1 MQYIIAQVLGVVV
14 AVICIVSAQMKHKW
28 QMMLFSAS
36 ANLLNGLSFFFL
48 GGAWTAAVL
57 CWVAVVQTL
66 LFAYK
71 AYVDKPITVFE
82 KLVFLGAFLA
92 IGIINYNTFKDALPC
107 LGGVLF
113 VLGTFCKK
121 EQKIRTVNV
130 FSNSVWIVYD
140 IIVGSTAIIAQV
152 LSLVSN
158 LVALYRYRSK
168 EKG

>member
-1 MQYIIAQVLGVVV
+1 MVGGPTAGFYNMQYIIAQVLGVVV

-57 CWVAVVQTL
+57 CWVAVIQTL

-82 KLVFLGAFLA
+82 KLVFLGAILA
-92 IGIINYNTFKDALPC
+92 IGIINYNFRLRTIKLSGVGNPLHSTKNLQHSLFKKNMLPLQC
-107 LGGVLF
+107 TEF
-113 VLGTFCKK
+113 TK
-121 EQKIRTVNV
+121 T
-130 FSNSVWIVYD
+130 NSCI
-140 IIVGSTAIIAQV
+140 
-152 LSLVSN
+152 
-158 LVALYRYRSK
+158 
-168 EKG
+168 